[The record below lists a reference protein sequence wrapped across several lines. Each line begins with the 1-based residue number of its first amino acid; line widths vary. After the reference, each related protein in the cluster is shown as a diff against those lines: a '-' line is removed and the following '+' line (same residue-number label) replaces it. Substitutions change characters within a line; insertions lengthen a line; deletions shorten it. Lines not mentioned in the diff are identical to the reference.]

1 MNKFINLKRPI
12 VHFFLILFTIIA
24 ILTLFLLILYYFTPN
39 NYIIIDYNSEKFAL
53 EKEIDYKILKNSFI
67 KISHKDYLNYFIK
80 FNEDMNII
88 IKNSLKSQSIIYT
101 TEKMLNIKYKS
112 DILIYNN
119 NDDDINIKMFLYKNF
134 ESVENV

>member
-1 MNKFINLKRPI
+1 MNKLINLKRPI

-24 ILTLFLLILYYFTPN
+24 ILTIFLLILYYFTPN
-39 NYIIIDYNSEKFAL
+39 NYIIIDYNYDKFTL

-67 KISHKDYLNYFIK
+67 KISYKDYLNYFVK
-80 FNEDMNII
+80 FNEDINII

-101 TEKMLNIKYKS
+101 TEKILNIKYKS

-119 NDDDINIKMFLYKNF
+119 NDNDINIKMFLYKNF
-134 ESVENV
+134 ESIENV